1 MANAP
6 ALNQQALDQLR
17 KHIDAALASPH
28 ATVAA
33 AAAAAPAL
41 GPQDFCKVWPQAKP
55 ILQAVSGII
64 ALIPGFGPTAAAA
77 LAALLTVGDQVF
89 NSTCQHQ

>member
-6 ALNQQALDQLR
+6 ALNPQALEQLR
-17 KHIDAALASPH
+17 KHIDAAIANPQAAV
-28 ATVAA
+28 AT
-33 AAAAAPAL
+33 AAAAPP

-64 ALIPGFGPTAAAA
+64 TLIPGFGPTAAAA

-89 NSTCQHQ
+89 NSTCHH